1 MNKLQINPGEGAF
14 ISNPDREVVLEKIG
28 FGVCLIVIRTSD
40 WSKALCHIVFHNSAK
55 ISGTSKINPMS
66 YGDTALNALIGEINR
81 NKPVQPNES
90 EDDNHQEFEAMLIGG
105 CRPMIGTSLKK
116 LHESELDFGPRII
129 DALKSQL
136 KARSAKLRYQHTEG
150 SNLRSIRIRENRISI
165 YEETFLNR
173 EPRQTDL
180 SMKDGKWILTQ
191 DNERQILK

>member
-1 MNKLQINPGEGAF
+1 MNKLLIHPGEGVF
-14 ISNPDREVVLEKIG
+14 VSNPDREVVLEKIG

-40 WSKALCHIVFHNSAK
+40 WSKALCHILFHNSAQ

-66 YGDTALNALIGEINR
+66 YGDTALNALISEINR
-81 NKPVQPNES
+81 NKPVLPNES

-165 YEETFLNR
+165 
-173 EPRQTDL
+173 
-180 SMKDGKWILTQ
+180 MKRLYLIENPSRL
-191 DNERQILK
+191 IYL

>member
-14 ISNPDREVVLEKIG
+14 ISNPEREVVLEKIG

-40 WSKALCHIVFHNSAK
+40 WSKALCHIIFHNSAK

-165 YEETFLNR
+165 YEETLFNR
-173 EPRQTDL
+173 EPHQTDL
-180 SMKDGKWILTQ
+180 SINDGKWILTQ